1 MQNNDT
7 RLTTKLKIKERNAR
21 MRNGSAR
28 AVIVYLDINIAIA
41 ELIVRTTTATS
52 WAVTID
58 RCKEITVY
66 AARTNGRA
74 MMVIAS
80 RCISGATKG
89 STVLEICP
97 MKWTAVMIIVS

>member
-1 MQNNDT
+1 
-7 RLTTKLKIKERNAR
+7 

-28 AVIVYLDINIAIA
+28 AVIVYFDINIAIA
-41 ELIVRTTTATS
+41 ELIVRTTIATS
-52 WAVTID
+52 WAVTIE

-66 AARTNGRA
+66 ATRMNGRA

-97 MKWTAVMIIVS
+97 MKWTAVMIIVSFPR